1 MSEAN
6 SQPKGVNHFVSG
18 IENQV
23 IEYRESSNKTF
34 STVKMPGMVKYG
46 NVTLKRGVFLNDNSF
61 WDWNQQISMN
71 TIERETVLIKL
82 LDENGKAI
90 MQWQLSNAWPTKI
103 TITNINSDGNEIAV
117 DTIEIAYEQL
127 VISNK

>member
-1 MSEAN
+1 
-6 SQPKGVNHFVSG
+6 
-18 IENQV
+18 
-23 IEYRESSNKTF
+23 
-34 STVKMPGMVKYG
+34 MVKYG